1 MNIYHYDYNTL
12 FLDKYCKY
20 INRNKEDPIL
30 YIPFLSISSTSPV
43 SAGFVALLKSINN
56 NLTPIDYK
64 NILMET
70 SKEMIYKG
78 EECPRVVDIYEAVKL
93 ISNIN

>member
-20 INRNKEDPIL
+20 INRNKENPIL

-43 SAGFVALLKSINN
+43 SVGFVALLKSINN

-64 NILMET
+64 NILIET
-70 SKEMIYKG
+70 SKEMIYKS
-78 EECPRVVDIYEAVKL
+78 EECPRVIDIYGAVKL
-93 ISNIN
+93 ISKI

>member
-1 MNIYHYDYNTL
+1 
-12 FLDKYCKY
+12 
-20 INRNKEDPIL
+20 L

-78 EECPRVVDIYEAVKL
+78 EECPRVIDIYGAVKL
-93 ISNIN
+93 ISKI